1 MVLRWNDI
9 NKSKEKQITKITK
22 TKSLKYV
29 SMLPTIH
36 TGMLINSDK
45 KPNNW

>member
-9 NKSKEKQITKITK
+9 NKSKEKQITK

-45 KPNNW
+45 KLNNW